1 MFAEMARLSI
11 SNMLRARA
19 RLMMTAGGVVVGTT
33 AVILLIALT
42 IGLQRAAEAGIGS
55 STSLTEIVVYPS
67 FRGFFP
73 VANSP
78 DSEQD
83 DDPAPQLDL
92 MTVQAMWGI
101 PGVQAV
107 IPSVYLQGGEMQAGI
122 YRGYTQ
128 VIGVDESLL
137 PYLGVTLAEGRLS
150 LAPGEALVG
159 AFAGEF
165 FSDPD
170 AEEFIPVSVNLFET
184 PPTLLLYNYSGTS
197 TRPREVEM
205 NVVGRLA
212 EGSSYDY
219 AVIMP
224 IEDVIALNE
233 WITGREF
240 DPETFTFEQVTVRA
254 TSRDTVQSVSDV
266 IRELGFNAAGIGDFL
281 NELNSFFGT
290 MRVMLGGVGAVALL
304 VAAFGV
310 ANTMTMAVLERTRE
324 IGLMKAIGAT
334 DNNVLSIFLIESGLV
349 GMVGGAA
356 GVTLS
361 LVLQRLINEA
371 IANAPQDGAGINFL
385 PLDPSQ
391 IGDQLII
398 IPPELGLLAVTLA
411 TLVGL
416 GAGFFPALRAARLSP
431 VIALKTD

>member
-1 MFAEMARLSI
+1 MFTEMARLSV

-19 RLMMTAGGVVVGTT
+19 RLIMTAGGVVVGTT

-55 STSLTEIVVYPS
+55 SATLTEIVVYPN
-67 FRGFFP
+67 FRGFFGP
-73 VANSP
+73 GFGG
-78 DSEQD
+78 EEEED
-83 DDPAPQLDL
+83 DDPAPELDL
-92 MTVQAMWGI
+92 ATVQTFWGI
-101 PGVQAV
+101 PGVEAV
-107 IPSVYLQGGEMQAGI
+107 IPTVYLQGGEMEADGFL
-122 YRGYTQ
+122 GYTQ

-137 PYLGVTLAEGRLS
+137 PYLGVTLEQGELS
-150 LAPGEALVG
+150 LAPGEAIVG

-170 AEEFIPVSVNLFET
+170 ADEFAPVTVNLFET
-184 PPTLLLYNYSGTS
+184 PPTLLLYNYSS
-197 TRPREVEM
+197 NSNRPREIDV

-212 EGSSYDY
+212 EGTSYDY
-219 AVIMP
+219 AVLMP

-233 WITGREF
+233 WITDRPF
-240 DPETFTFEQVTVRA
+240 DAETFTFEQVTVRA
-254 TSRDTVQSVSDV
+254 TSRDTVKPVSET
-266 IRELGFNAAGIGDFL
+266 IRELGFNAGGIGDFL
-281 NELNSFFGT
+281 DELNSFFGT
-290 MRVMLGGVGAVALL
+290 MRLMLGGVGAVALL

-334 DNNVLSIFLIESGLV
+334 DNHVLSIFLIESGLV

-361 LVLQRLINEA
+361 LMLQRLINEA

-398 IPPELGLLAVTLA
+398 IPTELGIAAIALA

-416 GAGFFPALRAARLSP
+416 SAGLFPALRAARLSP
-431 VIALKTD
+431 VVALKTE